1 MLADGETEE
10 YFILLLAK
18 IICLCLEIPSIPF
31 LVVGNNS
38 AALHWEMKKSNEE
51 GKRCWAWT
59 NSLMI
64 CLCFGT
70 QWYVNVWTL
79 FKDYFVE
86 LCWPSDPY
94 HWCCH
99 TLWVWYWQVILD
111 HCNRVPSTV
120 SPCNYKLPST
130 VSSLHSA
137 TEHWTMGESSPQI
150 FGP

>member
-1 MLADGETEE
+1 MLADGETEK
-10 YFILLLAK
+10 YFNFILLLAK
-18 IICLCLEIPSIPF
+18 IICLCLEILSIPL

-38 AALHWEMKKSNEE
+38 AALHWEMKTSNEE
-51 GKRCWAWT
+51 GKLCWGWT
-59 NSLMI
+59 NYLMT

-79 FKDYFVE
+79 F
-86 LCWPSDPY
+86 CWKVLTPWPISLMLPF
-94 HWCCH
+94 
-99 TLWVWYWQVILD
+99 TEGMILTSYPD

-120 SPCNYKLPST
+120 SPCNDKLPST